1 MCLRACLLWR
11 PASMC
16 RAAPWRGGF
25 SKPLTAQKDGL
36 NTGGTPRSLNWSISL
51 SLMCI
56 YIYIYIYIYT
66 YTNGGFLKCGI
77 PKSSWVSILS
87 PLICVQT
94 INTTSFFVGVT
105 VCFFF
110 VQPHVAGGCLVA
122 RGERWWGNHFSWSPR
137 RSPEVGPRREVF
149 TSNWVPTGK
158 LEKYLPKR
166 TSTNCTC

>member
-1 MCLRACLLWR
+1 MYIYIWVNATIDSPPVCLRTCLLWR

-36 NTGGTPRSLNWSISL
+36 NTGGLQGLWTDLSL

-56 YIYIYIYIYT
+56 YIYIHKW
-66 YTNGGFLKCGI
+66 GFLKMWDPQVIMGF
-77 PKSSWVSILS
+77 
-87 PLICVQT
+87 
-94 INTTSFFVGVT
+94 SFFVGVT
-105 VCFFF
+105 VWHFF

-122 RGERWWGNHFSWSPR
+122 RGERWWGNHFSWNPR